1 MRLERDNIPLDKDF
15 PFQISEV
22 VLTPKNSRPGTWHWH
37 SYFEITCVLELSL
50 IHISE
55 PTRPEP
61 SRMPSSA

>member
-37 SYFEITCVLELSL
+37 SYFEIDRHPRGCRVDGVN
-50 IHISE
+50 
-55 PTRPEP
+55 
-61 SRMPSSA
+61 

>member
-37 SYFEITCVLELSL
+37 SYFEITCVIDGKGNYFVNGQEYTMEKDL
-50 IHISE
+50 
-55 PTRPEP
+55 
-61 SRMPSSA
+61 

>member
-37 SYFEITCVLELSL
+37 SYFEITCVLEGKGNYFVNGQ
-50 IHISE
+50 
-55 PTRPEP
+55 
-61 SRMPSSA
+61 